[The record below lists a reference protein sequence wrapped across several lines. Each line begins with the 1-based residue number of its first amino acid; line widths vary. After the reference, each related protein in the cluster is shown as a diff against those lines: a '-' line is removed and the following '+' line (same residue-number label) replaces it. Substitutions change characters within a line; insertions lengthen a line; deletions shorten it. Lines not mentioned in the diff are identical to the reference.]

1 MSNTGLMVVK
11 AKTQS
16 MTFLG
21 NFLKFLASWEIPIK
35 AMKTEAGGMITSRNH
50 QPTEGEWARFKQVM
64 FPKAKTTYVLQVNV
78 GQALAVEDFAYPLA
92 PNFEIVSRAQIFD
105 VDVATKGE

>member
-16 MTFLG
+16 MAFLG
-21 NFLKFLASWEIPIK
+21 DFLKFLASWEIPIK
-35 AMKTEAGGMITSRNH
+35 AIKTEAGGMITSKDH

-64 FPKAKTTYVLQVNV
+64 FPKAETTYVLQVNV
-78 GQALAVEDFAYPLA
+78 NQALAVEDFAHLKG
-92 PNFEIVSRAQIFD
+92 PNFVIVSRAQIFD
-105 VDVATKGE
+105 VDTANNG